1 MKTKNLNLPETDFP
15 QKADSTNREPGFNEF
30 WENEKVFKK
39 RSESNTGSTFTLHD
53 GPPYANG
60 SSHVGHAL
68 NKLLKD
74 VVNKYKLMSG
84 HKVKYVPGW
93 DCHGLPTE
101 LKVQQD
107 FGKGLP
113 QHELREHCTDHA
125 NKYVN
130 LQKDFFKRLGLMGEW
145 DKPYL
150 TMSKEFET
158 NQLKAFSELY
168 FKGLVYRDEKPVH
181 YSPST
186 KTVLADA
193 ELEYL
198 DRDDTS
204 VYFKFPTKEFNL
216 VAWTTMPWTLPGNK
230 AVCLNPEY
238 NYSVVEYKGEKLLLN
253 SDRLDFMSK
262 VLEYEF
268 NVEKEFKGKELEG
281 LEYTNPLNGETHK
294 VLVDR
299 FVDNKSGT
307 GLVHMCPAHGDED
320 FRVCKANDVEPELL
334 LDNDGNFL
342 SNGLYALGKGTES
355 VLESMCEL
363 NMTLKTE
370 VVNHSYPHDWRTK
383 EPVVFM
389 LTKQFFLKLE
399 NKEEMLNVANGV
411 DFSKS
416 SYKNRFKNMLY
427 DRDSWC
433 LSRQRTWGFPLTVFF
448 DDYDNV
454 LFDKDVYE
462 HLNQLFEEHGSNC
475 WFKMEADELLPEKYR
490 NKGYRKCKDT
500 MDVWLESGLSWH
512 NVLKQDDEL
521 NNVADLYFEGSD
533 QHRGWFQSSFLT
545 SFLLTGEAPYK
556 KVLTHGFVLDKHGRK
571 MSKSLGNVVDP
582 LDVVN
587 DYNADVLRLWTL
599 SVDYTKDVR
608 LGDTMLDTMS
618 KNYFKLRNNFR
629 YLLSNLNDYDTN
641 YVPVDMCEKDLTALD
656 DLDKFLK
663 KLKEAYSTYDFRSV
677 YNLTTNYVAFNSKKY
692 FDLETKELLYEAVTD
707 SKERRNRQFVM
718 NKMLNELTKW
728 LAPMTPYLC
737 EDVYQFTDK
746 KEFNSVFFETL
757 D

>member
-1 MKTKNLNLPETDFP
+1 MKNKNLNLPQTDFP

-30 WENEKVFKK
+30 WEKEDVFKQ

-60 SSHVGHAL
+60 ESHVGHAL

-125 NKYVN
+125 NKFVK
-130 LQKDFFKRLGLMGEW
+130 LQRDFFKRLGLMGEW

-168 FKGLVYRDEKPVH
+168 FKDLVYRDEKPVH

-253 SDRLDFMSK
+253 SDRLDFMSE
-262 VLEYEF
+262 VLECEF
-268 NVEKEFKGKELEG
+268 TVEKEFKGKELDG

-320 FRVCKANDVEPELL
+320 FRVCKANGVEPELL

-355 VLESMCEL
+355 VLESMYEL

-370 VVNHSYPHDWRTK
+370 VVKHSYPHDWRTK

-399 NKEEMLNVANGV
+399 NKQEMLNVANKV
-411 DFSKS
+411 DFSKG
-416 SYKNRFKNMLY
+416 SYRNRFKNMLY

-448 DDYDNV
+448 DNDDNV
-454 LFDKDVYE
+454 LFNKEVYE
-462 HLNQLFEEHGSNC
+462 HLNDLFKENGSNC
-475 WFKMEADELLPEKYR
+475 WFKMEDDELLPEKYR

-571 MSKSLGNVVDP
+571 MSKSLGNVVNP

-629 YLLSNLNDYDTN
+629 YLLSNLNDYDVDYT
-641 YVPVDMCEKDLTALD
+641 PVDMCKKDLTALE
-656 DLDKFLK
+656 DLDNFLN
-663 KLKEAYSTYDFRSV
+663 KLKEAYDKYDFRSV

-692 FDLETKELLYEAVTD
+692 FDLETKELLYEAVSD

-737 EDVYQFTDK
+737 EDVYQFTYNKD
-746 KEFNSVFFETL
+746 FNSVFFERL